1 VSGQRSDGAPG
12 AENASVFEALARL
25 GEFFRLDSFRPQTP
39 PAPPWQPLSEL
50 AGAPRFAGRVDQIR
64 TALAAM
70 TSVPSES
77 IELRVAASVAH
88 LGLSARLISPLLG
101 IAVLAGRIPDITL
114 ADLYWQP
121 APGGAFPLAIAGPAF
136 DRSRPAGGGPDRL
149 DAQFADWLAGGPV
162 SVLTARAAEL
172 AVPSQTLWG
181 NVASALSAAQGVIAR
196 AQPALA
202 APAAAF
208 VDAVLKRS
216 PLAGRHTTTVDG
228 RFRRTNC
235 CLIYQVSGDRTAIC
249 GDCVLL
255 GRRGLALEENEQPRE

>member
-1 VSGQRSDGAPG
+1 VNGQRSDDAVG
-12 AENASVFEALARL
+12 AENAVLIEALAPL
-25 GEFFRLDSFRPQTP
+25 GEFFRLESYEPQTP
-39 PAPPWQPLSEL
+39 PAPPWEPLAEL
-50 AGAPRFAGRVDQIR
+50 AATVRFARRVDQVR
-64 TALAAM
+64 SALATM
-70 TSVPSES
+70 TSVSSGS
-77 IELRVAASVAH
+77 IEVRVAASVAH

-101 IAVLAGRIPDITL
+101 TAVLAGRIPDITL

-121 APGGAFPLAIAGPAF
+121 APGGAFPLMIAGPAF
-136 DRSRPAGGGPDRL
+136 DQSRPAGGPDRL
-149 DAQFADWLAGGPV
+149 EAQFAEWLAGGPV
-162 SVLTARAAEL
+162 SVLTARALEL

-208 VDAVLKRS
+208 VDEVLERS

-235 CLIYQVSGDRTAIC
+235 CLIYQVSGDRAAIC
-249 GDCVLL
+249 GDCVLH
-255 GRRGLALEENEQPRE
+255 GRRGLALEENEQPGE